1 VGFDQDPA
9 AIGDEE
15 LTAEALAAEPDP
27 PIGDG
32 AVPLQW
38 STDGERGEPG
48 LLPEWYMPG
57 RVARVRGR
65 ARRWLVGGI
74 VVGLLVI
81 NGVGLCVTYGFPEIA
96 W

>member
-1 VGFDQDPA
+1 MTGFDQGPA
-9 AIGDEE
+9 VVSDEE
-15 LTAEALAAEPDP
+15 LTAEALAANPDP

-32 AVPLQW
+32 AVPLRW
-38 STDGERGEPG
+38 STDGEQG
-48 LLPEWYMPG
+48 LLPEWYMP
-57 RVARVRGR
+57 ARASAVRGR
-65 ARRWLVGGI
+65 ARRWLLGGI